1 MGIFS
6 ASVTL
11 KNPAHLE
18 RQREVSLLV
27 DTGSLF
33 SWVSAPVLEGIGV
46 QPVET
51 EQFRTITGALVERR
65 IGYLIVAYDGRSGA
79 VNVVF
84 AEPGDME
91 VLGVTALE
99 TLRVAPDPVKQVLTP
114 VVALAV

>member
-6 ASVTL
+6 ASVIL
-11 KNPAHLE
+11 KNPAQPE

-33 SWVSAPVLEGIGV
+33 TWVSAPVLEGIGI

-51 EQFRTITGALVERR
+51 EQLRTTTGALVERR
-65 IGYLIVAYDGRSGA
+65 IGYSIVAHDGRSGA
-79 VNVVF
+79 MNVVF
-84 AEPGDME
+84 AEPGDTE

-99 TLRVAPDPVKQVLTP
+99 TLRVAPDPVQQKLIP